1 MITIF
6 SGWCGEVRDVIYSN
20 SGTVT
25 VVYRVILKG
34 TDGEVYVLFF
44 LFGRFTELSVVSCP
58 MMVQLIAV
66 SKPNHV
72 WKEILMYILF
82 TVPIYLVASCSLVTN

>member
-1 MITIF
+1 MITMF

-44 LFGRFTELSVVSCP
+44 LFGRTSIYLSSIYSR
-58 MMVQLIAV
+58 LIAF
-66 SKPNHV
+66 
-72 WKEILMYILF
+72 ECQLF
-82 TVPIYLVASCSLVTN
+82 ELT